1 MPVSTPSPPQVDR
14 TRRNEDRGTFAE
26 RFPILFEPTGRLQ
39 KAAKIVAVLRHFSG
53 ATIADATLLEVGA
66 STGIMAAEFAR
77 VCRRVIAC
85 DVDAVALRAGAKR
98 VETNDELTRKM
109 SFVVGD
115 GCNLPAADTSVDI
128 AVCNQVYEHV
138 DNHRRLMYEIFRVL
152 RPGGICYFGIG
163 TRHVI
168 IEGHYKLPFLS
179 WLPARLADV
188 YVKLRG
194 RDLDYD
200 VTLLSYRNLKKLV
213 RGFSVFDYTI
223 EIIKNPQAYA
233 ADDIMGKVRW
243 LSRLPFGFFRRLRPI
258 LPVHVWVLQK
268 PAQGESPQKVVV
280 GLSGRYADG
289 IH

>member
-1 MPVSTPSPPQVDR
+1 MSVSAPSHPPVDR
-14 TRRNEDRGTFAE
+14 TRRNEDLGTFAE

-53 ATIADATLLEVGA
+53 AKIADATLLEVGA
-66 STGIMAAEFAR
+66 STGIMAAEFAGI
-77 VCRRVIAC
+77 CRRVIAC
-85 DVDAVALRAGAKR
+85 DVDVVALRAGAER
-98 VETNDELTRKM
+98 VRPDGDRARKM

-115 GCNLPAADTSVDI
+115 GCNLPAADNSVDVV
-128 AVCNQVYEHV
+128 VCNQVYEHV
-138 DNHRRLMYEIFRVL
+138 DNHRELMNEIFRVL

-200 VTLLSYRNLKKLV
+200 VTLLSYRNLKRLV
-213 RGFSVFDYTI
+213 RRFSVFDYTV

-233 ADDIMGKVRW
+233 ADDIMGNMRW
-243 LSRLPFGFFRRLRPI
+243 LSRFPFGFFRRLRPV

-268 PAQGESPQKVVV
+268 PAQGESPRNVVV
-280 GLSGRYADG
+280 GP
-289 IH
+289 